1 MLANAKGDGPCRKM
15 CIANFISCWKACT
28 RATRAVIYKQQLYAL
43 VLQTAVHWTPYEP
56 YGVVWRA
63 AKDRRGSRERTY
75 QTSRMRWREGVPAY
89 TIYIAG
95 QKHTGSQEF

>member
-56 YGVVWRA
+56 YGNGTEIRL
-63 AKDRRGSRERTY
+63 GSRDSLPGLFLAFSHR
-75 QTSRMRWREGVPAY
+75 SSSDEGV
-89 TIYIAG
+89 
-95 QKHTGSQEF
+95 